1 LVLYTLSLN
10 LSGKQVLRILKYNL
24 FENTFH
30 KKPIQK
36 VAKKSA
42 PSVSFH
48 FLVYIALLCRFL
60 NTNKY
65 IIEKND
71 LPQILDF

>member
-10 LSGKQVLRILKYNL
+10 LSGKQVFRILKYNL
-24 FENTFH
+24 FENTLP

-60 NTNKY
+60 NKNKY

-71 LPQILDF
+71 LPQILNF